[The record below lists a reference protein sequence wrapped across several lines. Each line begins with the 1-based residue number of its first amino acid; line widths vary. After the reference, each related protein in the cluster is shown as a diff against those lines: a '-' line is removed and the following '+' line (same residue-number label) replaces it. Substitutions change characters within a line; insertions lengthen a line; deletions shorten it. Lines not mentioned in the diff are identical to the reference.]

1 MLRDPTQIETS
12 LLMADDYKDE
22 FLLRLR
28 KSFIYETPL
37 LAQGWFLLAQA
48 SVPIAQLLSKTFHFL

>member
-1 MLRDPTQIETS
+1 MLRDLTQIETS

-37 LAQGWFLLAQA
+37 LAQGWVFVGA
-48 SVPIAQLLSKTFHFL
+48 SGRSMSFS